1 MLTPDLPTL
10 ISRIITLVIAF
21 TVHEFSHAWTADQ
34 QGDPTAR
41 RQGRLTLNPLAHLD
55 LLGSLL
61 LLVAGFGWAKPVPFN
76 PYNLRSGPRTGTA
89 IVAAAGP
96 FSNLVLALLAAI
108 PFRLGVVNQFSLGA
122 AGRFLPT
129 LPDFLFTFIFINLI
143 LLFFNLIPLPPL
155 DGHKIATG
163 LLPDPLAG
171 FFERLTPYGPMLLL
185 LLLFVGPL
193 VRLDPVRL
201 LVLPPTQLLLTLLIG

>member
-10 ISRIITLVIAF
+10 VSRIITLVIAF

-55 LLGSLL
+55 VLGSLL

-96 FSNLVLALLAAI
+96 FSNLILAILAAI
-108 PFRLGVVNQFSLGA
+108 PFRLGVVSQFALEPT
-122 AGRFLPT
+122 GRFLPT
-129 LPDFLFTFIFINLI
+129 LPGFLSDFIWINLI

-155 DGHKIATG
+155 DGHKIAVG
-163 LLPDPLAG
+163 VLPDPLAG
-171 FFERLTPYGPMLLL
+171 FFERLAPYGPMLLL
-185 LLLFVGPL
+185 LLLFIGPL
-193 VRLDPVRL
+193 FRLDPVRL
-201 LVLPPTQLLLTLLIG
+201 LVIPPTSLVYSLLIG